1 MTVQVKVHSPK
12 MFAFVLML
20 GGFMGLFSETAL
32 NMALTNI
39 MKDYHITAV
48 FAQWLTTG
56 YLLTM
61 ACLVPIS
68 VYLMKWF
75 STKTLI
81 VSGILLSLI
90 GVLTAAVAPTF
101 SILLLGRII
110 QALGTGILLPL
121 MVTVLM
127 LIFPIEKRG
136 VIMGMMGLVMTAG
149 SALGPTIAEVIISS
163 LSWHYIFWISA
174 LLYIIVL
181 FIAFI
186 KVENV
191 AKITKPKVDIFSI
204 ILSTIGF
211 SGIILGLNMMAE
223 MSFTQIAVWGPL
235 LIGIVSLA
243 LFVRRQFSISSPMLN
258 LQVFKYPMFNLGAA
272 MVFLVILCIL
282 GTGIILPIYIKGA
295 LFFSS
300 IMAGLILLP
309 GNAINLVLS
318 PIIGKLFDKLG
329 AKLFGTLGFVILLIS
344 MFIFALTI
352 SIATPIW
359 VIILTFIVMF
369 VGVTMIMMPAQTNA
383 LNQLPKELYPNGSAT
398 ITTLIQIGGSAG
410 TTIAIT
416 IYTLSMKSVSGG
428 TTQLSEPSLIAY
440 GAEHTFWYL
449 AVLTFIGLI
458 CSLFVKKNTS
468 ENN

>member
-136 VIMGMMGLVMTAG
+136 VTMGMMGLVMTAG
-149 SALGPTIAEVIISS
+149 PALGPTIAGVIISS

-223 MSFTQIAVWGPL
+223 MSFTQIAD
-235 LIGIVSLA
+235 
-243 LFVRRQFSISSPMLN
+243 SSM
-258 LQVFKYPMFNLGAA
+258 G
-272 MVFLVILCIL
+272 
-282 GTGIILPIYIKGA
+282 
-295 LFFSS
+295 
-300 IMAGLILLP
+300 
-309 GNAINLVLS
+309 
-318 PIIGKLFDKLG
+318 PIINRYS
-329 AKLFGTLGFVILLIS
+329 LIS
-344 MFIFALTI
+344 
-352 SIATPIW
+352 
-359 VIILTFIVMF
+359 II
-369 VGVTMIMMPAQTNA
+369 
-383 LNQLPKELYPNGSAT
+383 
-398 ITTLIQIGGSAG
+398 
-410 TTIAIT
+410 
-416 IYTLSMKSVSGG
+416 
-428 TTQLSEPSLIAY
+428 
-440 GAEHTFWYL
+440 
-449 AVLTFIGLI
+449 
-458 CSLFVKKNTS
+458 C
-468 ENN
+468 